1 MSEYPKAIKRLL
13 RQWATEAYEN
23 ELRIELT
30 KLDRSFT
37 EWRNGGISSGEL
49 SYRIHQYETHPSRE
63 MFNRYNNG
71 DDANNVAYAIVAGLI
86 KREEVSS
93 EVLAAIEGPLDFY
106 QSLKGR
112 GELRMPGEEK

>member
-37 EWRNGGISSGEL
+37 EWRSGGISSGEL

-71 DDANNVAYAIVAGLI
+71 DDTINVAYAIVTGLI
-86 KREEVSS
+86 KQEVSS
-93 EVLAAIEGPLDFY
+93 EVLAAIEGHLDY
-106 QSLKGR
+106 YESLKER
-112 GELRMPGEEK
+112 GGLRMPGEEK